1 MTLVTSAPLLLSW
14 AVRRWVVPRLEGHPV
29 LLPLRTTTWA
39 VLALG
44 VLVFYRVSA
53 YDFVYF
59 RF

>member
-1 MTLVTSAPLLLSW
+1 
-14 AVRRWVVPRLEGHPV
+14 VPRLEGHPV